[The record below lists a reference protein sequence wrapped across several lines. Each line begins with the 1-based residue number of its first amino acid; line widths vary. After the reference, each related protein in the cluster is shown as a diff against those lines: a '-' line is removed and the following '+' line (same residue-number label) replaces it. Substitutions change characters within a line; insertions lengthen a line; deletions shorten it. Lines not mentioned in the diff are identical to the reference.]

1 MPPGGDGLME
11 VFFGSFI
18 AIYSVWWWFY
28 GKLMGGFI
36 QVLWS
41 FHRFHGGLYKSFAF
55 FLCLGG

>member
-1 MPPGGDGLME
+1 MVVL
-11 VFFGSFI
+11 
-18 AIYSVWWWFY
+18 WWFY

-55 FLCLGG
+55 FFGRG